1 MQLAKGA
8 CFHIS
13 SLVTHSRH
21 VALGAIVIAAAGS
34 QAKLDICKRY
44 GGADHVVD
52 YSASDWQKKVMEIT
66 KGRGVDVVY
75 DPVGRIQGKYNY
87 IFISDQ
93 HVMASLDSLKCI
105 AFKGRALVIGF
116 AAGRIENVHYI
127 PANVF

>member
-1 MQLAKGA
+1 MSRSEKLWLIRDDTLGETVLVNAAAGGVGIAAVQLAKGA

-13 SLVTHSRH
+13 SLVTHSRR

-66 KGRGVDVVY
+66 NNKGVDVVY
-75 DPVGRIQGKYNY
+75 DPVGRIQGK
-87 IFISDQ
+87 
-93 HVMASLDSLKCI
+93 
-105 AFKGRALVIGF
+105 
-116 AAGRIENVHYI
+116 
-127 PANVF
+127 